1 MIAPSVKWTF
11 MLLNWITIMADA
23 AELLAGGLAV
33 IYCCCLGA
41 RSDRAA
47 QVRWQDLVRCYPDLD
62 RELDMIWQPYGR

>member
-1 MIAPSVKWTF
+1 MPSVKWTF
-11 MLLNWITIMADA
+11 MHLSWITIMADA

-33 IYCCCLGA
+33 LYCRLGA

-62 RELDMIWQPYGR
+62 RELDMIWQRYGR

>member
-1 MIAPSVKWTF
+1 
-11 MLLNWITIMADA
+11 MADA
-23 AELLAGGLAV
+23 AEFLAGGLAAL
-33 IYCCCLGA
+33 YCCLGA

>member
-1 MIAPSVKWTF
+1 
-11 MLLNWITIMADA
+11 MADA
-23 AELLAGGLAV
+23 AEFLAGGLAV